1 MSKRFVASVAA
12 LAAVFMLMA
21 GYLVSAG
28 SIGAQGADATPEG
41 ESVAHPAH
49 IHSGTCDELGDVVFP
64 LNDLTATD
72 LTASPETVGELPA
85 TPAISEEEMLDVVA
99 ESATTVEA
107 SLSDIISGEH
117 AINVHESAENIQN
130 YIACGDITGQEMGG
144 LQIDLD
150 ELNDS
155 GYRGIANLTD
165 NGDNTTTVTV
175 VLMRG
180 DAGTPVATPAS

>member
-64 LNDLTATD
+64 LNDLTARG
-72 LTASPETVGELPA
+72 LTVSPETVAQLPG
-85 TPAISEEEMLDVVA
+85 TPEISEEVPDVVA
-99 ESATTVEA
+99 QSATTVDV

-117 AINVHESAENIQN
+117 AINVHESPENIEN
-130 YIACGDITGQEMGG
+130 YIACGDITGQEIGG
-144 LQIDLD
+144 LQIELD

-155 GYRGIANLTD
+155 GFRGIANLTD
-165 NGDNTTTVTV
+165 NGDNTTLVTV
-175 VLMRG
+175 VLMRS

>member
-1 MSKRFVASVAA
+1 MGKRFVASVAA

-41 ESVAHPAH
+41 QSPAHPAH
-49 IHSGTCDELGDVVFP
+49 IHSGTCEELGDVVFP
-64 LNDLTATD
+64 LESLTATD
-72 LTASPETVGELPA
+72 LTASPETVGELPG
-85 TPAISEEEMLDVVA
+85 TPAISDEDMLNVVA
-99 ESATTVEA
+99 ESTTTVEA
-107 SLSDIISGEH
+107 SLSDILSGEH
-117 AINVHESAENIQN
+117 AINVHESPENIEN
-130 YIACGDITGQEMGG
+130 YIACGDIVGQETGG
-144 LQIDLD
+144 LQIELN

-155 GYRGIANLTD
+155 GYQGIANLTD

-175 VLMRG
+175 VLMRS